1 MTQRVFHV
9 TAIWD
14 DEAKVYYCDS
24 DIIGLHV
31 EARTIDEFE
40 AVMLDVAPGLIVDNH
55 MSAEERAARS
65 KEDLIPTILWQRP
78 ASKAA

>member
-14 DEAKVYYCDS
+14 DDAKAYYCDS

-55 MSAEERAARS
+55 MSAEERASRS
-65 KEDLIPTILWQRP
+65 KEDPIPTILWQRP